1 MLLSKDLRAIHRVYM
16 SIQTARDV
24 ETLSDG
30 FMAALPELIPH
41 DSSFF
46 TYSPLSPGG
55 KNLIRSLTIE
65 PSILEQYR
73 EYAKYDFSAWYMNQ
87 QDVRV
92 YRDSDIISQDKIE
105 ATRIFREW
113 GSQFGMKY
121 VCGNVIRDEYHR
133 FADFTL
139 IRSDKFS
146 DFTDWELSILD
157 MLTEA
162 LEAWFTAFHA
172 GSGEPTADEARYSA
186 SLTSIELT
194 RRESEIAMLIAKG
207 SSTKEISNQLNISYS
222 TVRTHIANIYQKCGV
237 SSRVQLMKLLMK

>member
-1 MLLSKDLRAIHRVYM
+1 MLLSNDLQAVHKVYM
-16 SIQTARDV
+16 AILTAKSIEA
-24 ETLSDG
+24 LSDG

-46 TYSPLSPGG
+46 TYSPPSPGSRDI
-55 KNLIRSLTIE
+55 IRSLTIE

-87 QDVRV
+87 PDVSV
-92 YRDSDIISQDKIE
+92 YRDSDIISQDRIE
-105 ATRIFREW
+105 ASRIFREW

-139 IRSDKFS
+139 IRSDKFG
-146 DFTDWELSILD
+146 DFTNNELSILD

-162 LEAWFTAFHA
+162 LEAWFTEFHA
-172 GSGEPTADEARYSA
+172 RSGEPTPDEARCIA
-186 SLTSIELT
+186 SLPAMKLT
-194 RRESEIAMLIAKG
+194 RRESEIAMLIVKG
-207 SSTKEISNQLNISYS
+207 SSTKEISALLNISYS
-222 TVRTHIANIYQKCGV
+222 TARTHIANIYQKCGV
-237 SSRVQLMKLLMK
+237 SSRVQLLKILMK

>member
-1 MLLSKDLRAIHRVYM
+1 MLLSKDLRAVHRVYM
-16 SIQTARDV
+16 SIQTAEDI

-30 FMAALPELIPH
+30 FMASLPELIPH

-46 TYSPLSPGG
+46 TYSPLSPAGMDI
-55 KNLIRSLTIE
+55 IRSLTIK

-92 YRDSDIISQDKIE
+92 YRDSDIISQEKIE
-105 ATRIFREW
+105 VSRIFREW

-139 IRSDKFS
+139 IRSERFG
-146 DFTDWELSILD
+146 DFTDNELEILD

-162 LEAWFTAFHA
+162 LEAWFAAFHA
-172 GSGEPTADEARYSA
+172 RSGAPTPDEAKCA
-186 SLTSIELT
+186 AALPALKLTE
-194 RRESEIAMLIAKG
+194 REAEIALLIAKG
-207 SSTKEISNQLNISYS
+207 SSTKEISGKLNISYS
-222 TVRTHIANIYQKCGV
+222 TVRTHIANIYQKCSV
-237 SSRVQLMKLLMK
+237 SSRVQLMKLIMK

>member
-1 MLLSKDLRAIHRVYM
+1 MLNSEDLQAVHKVYM
-16 SIQTARDV
+16 SILTA
-24 ETLSDG
+24 ESIKALSDG

-46 TYSPLSPGG
+46 TYSPLSPGSRDI
-55 KNLIRSLTIE
+55 IRSLTIE
-65 PSILEQYR
+65 PSVLEQYR

-105 ATRIFREW
+105 ASRIFREW

-139 IRSDKFS
+139 IRSEQFG
-146 DFTDWELSILD
+146 DFTDDELTVLD
-157 MLTEA
+157 TLTEA

-172 GSGEPTADEARYSA
+172 KSGAPTPAEAKCRDSLSSA
-186 SLTSIELT
+186 KLTH
-194 RRESEIAMLIAKG
+194 RESEIAVLIVKG
-207 SSTKEISNQLNISYS
+207 LSTKEISDQLNISYS

-237 SSRVQLMKLLMK
+237 SSRVQLMKALMK